1 MASSAMVGTGGC
13 SANEDWVC
21 TLTDG
26 TSVFMY
32 CIPKSFCDC
41 LVLLYCHER
50 GKNITSLPSPT
61 GKRDLCPKQND
72 KRTPVRCLVGFTRGL
87 HGVAEHK
94 KCWGEIQAL
103 CPWGCLSP
111 CQVRCPQGKGGFRA
125 AEGSC
130 CVPWRW
136 TERAACRTGPF
147 VLRQLW
153 QFMLGSRE

>member
-111 CQVRCPQGKGGFRA
+111 CQVRCPQGKGGLQSCWRILLCAVALDGAGSVPNRA
-125 AEGSC
+125 VCPPA
-130 CVPWRW
+130 VV
-136 TERAACRTGPF
+136 T
-147 VLRQLW
+147 VYVRQ
-153 QFMLGSRE
+153 